1 MHPTV
6 ATDLAHIRIAELH
19 REAANERLARA
30 ARRREEP
37 VKPELATGSR
47 WDHGEGGLDPS
58 GLVRRLLNRLRP
70 AFAP

>member
-6 ATDLAHIRIAELH
+6 AHDLAHIRIAELH

-37 VKPELATGSR
+37 AKPEIATGSR
-47 WDHGEGGLDPS
+47 WEPRDSGLDPS

>member
-1 MHPTV
+1 MHPTI
-6 ATDLAHIRIAELH
+6 ATDLARIHIAELH

-30 ARRREEP
+30 ARRRDQP
-37 VKPELATGSR
+37 ARPELSTGSR
-47 WDHGEGGLDPS
+47 WEAGERGLDPS